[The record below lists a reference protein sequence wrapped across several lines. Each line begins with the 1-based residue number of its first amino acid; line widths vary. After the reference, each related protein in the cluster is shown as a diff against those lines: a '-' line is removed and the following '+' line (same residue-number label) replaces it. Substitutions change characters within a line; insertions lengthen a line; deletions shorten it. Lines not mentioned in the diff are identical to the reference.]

1 MKNDIRKWGIDHS
14 WTLFLDR
21 DGVINQKINDDYVR
35 QWSEFYFIDGF
46 LDAIP
51 ILTKT
56 FKRLAIVTN
65 QRGIGRGLMT
75 ADDLAL
81 IFENLQKEFQ
91 KLGGNIDAFYHCPHD
106 YSAKCSC
113 RKPKIGMGLQARADF
128 PDLDFRKALIVG
140 DSISDMEFGKKLGMK
155 TVFVTNREG
164 RDVRKYSNF
173 IDASFDDVKHFA
185 TQLAAL

>member
-1 MKNDIRKWGIDHS
+1 MKNDRTKWGIDAS

-46 LDAIP
+46 LESIP
-51 ILTKT
+51 ILAKT
-56 FKRLAIVTN
+56 FKRTAIVTN

-75 ADDLAL
+75 AEDLAL
-81 IFENLQKEFQ
+81 IFENLQQ
-91 KLGGNIDAFYHCPHD
+91 KMNELGGHIDAFYHCPHD
-106 YSAKCSC
+106 YSDKCSC
-113 RKPKIGMGLQARADF
+113 RKPKIGMGLQAKKDF

-164 RDVRKYSNF
+164 RDVRKFSNF
-173 IDASFDDVKHFA
+173 IDASFDNVRHFA
-185 TQLAAL
+185 AALEKL